1 MRGSSADEARSFLN
15 LYPANEMVGQAA
27 PLPPRKPASEVQNP
41 LFDLASICYLMA
53 MMGAIIGS
61 RKKGHN

>member
-1 MRGSSADEARSFLN
+1 
-15 LYPANEMVGQAA
+15 MVGQAA

-53 MMGAIIGS
+53 AYASPDGRRGAG
-61 RKKGHN
+61 RGNDGGDYREQKKGA